1 MECEKIMELFH
12 SELVTV
18 NVGPRLFATALEQQG
33 YRTVQVDWRP
43 PPAGGQDER
52 EEVETL
58 GGLD

>member
-33 YRTVQVDWRP
+33 
-43 PPAGGQDER
+43 
-52 EEVETL
+52 
-58 GGLD
+58 

>member
-43 PPAGGQDER
+43 AGDKEMQEIL
-52 EEVETL
+52 ELL